1 MVTLKEY
8 VTTEY
13 EKLCFP
19 FISLSVFVD
28 NLLDQVSPLIF
39 MQVFTAPLITLFAHT
54 TVKPVLSGHPRG
66 MVK

>member
-13 EKLCFP
+13 EKLSFP

-28 NLLDQVSPLIF
+28 NLLDQVSLLIF
-39 MQVFTAPLITLFAHT
+39 MLVFTAPLITLFAHT
-54 TVKPVLSGHPRG
+54 ASKLIL
-66 MVK
+66 